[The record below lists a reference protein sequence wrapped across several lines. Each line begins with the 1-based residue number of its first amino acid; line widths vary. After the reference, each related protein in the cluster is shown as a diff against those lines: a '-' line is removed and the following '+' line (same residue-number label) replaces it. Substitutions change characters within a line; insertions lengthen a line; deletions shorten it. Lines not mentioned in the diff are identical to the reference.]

1 MKEQNKI
8 NLDNDYNTEYGDGD
22 IPKPDKNSTKDD
34 VKIIEYDRTENVIP
48 DEVPRRDGPGEN

>member
-8 NLDNDYNTEYGDGD
+8 NLDYDYNIEYGDGD
-22 IPKPDKNSTKDD
+22 IPKPDKDSTKDD

-48 DEVPRRDGPGEN
+48 DEVPRRDGPGGN

>member
-8 NLDNDYNTEYGDGD
+8 NLDYDYNIEYGDGD

-34 VKIIEYDRTENVIP
+34 VKIIEYDRTDNVIP
-48 DEVPRRDGPGEN
+48 DEV

>member
-8 NLDNDYNTEYGDGD
+8 NLDYDYNTEYGDGD

-34 VKIIEYDRTENVIP
+34 VKVIEYDRTENAIP
-48 DEVPRRDGPGEN
+48 DEVSLFSR